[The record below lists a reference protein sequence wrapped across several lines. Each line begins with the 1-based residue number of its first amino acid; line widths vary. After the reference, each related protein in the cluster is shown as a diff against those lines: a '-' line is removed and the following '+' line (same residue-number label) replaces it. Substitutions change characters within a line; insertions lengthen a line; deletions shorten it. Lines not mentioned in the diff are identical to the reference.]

1 MALGNRSTTT
11 PFDAGTPRR
20 PVLLFD
26 APEDHR
32 TFYVATEDYQ
42 REHPTDRSIP
52 AMGNGFPDGVRS
64 DFLTA
69 GLDDSTGVCVYVTP
83 VHEQAPDVETDPGFE
98 DRMYM

>member
-1 MALGNRSTTT
+1 
-11 PFDAGTPRR
+11 
-20 PVLLFD
+20 
-26 APEDHR
+26 
-32 TFYVATEDYQ
+32 
-42 REHPTDRSIP
+42 
-52 AMGNGFPDGVRS
+52 MGNGFPDGVRS